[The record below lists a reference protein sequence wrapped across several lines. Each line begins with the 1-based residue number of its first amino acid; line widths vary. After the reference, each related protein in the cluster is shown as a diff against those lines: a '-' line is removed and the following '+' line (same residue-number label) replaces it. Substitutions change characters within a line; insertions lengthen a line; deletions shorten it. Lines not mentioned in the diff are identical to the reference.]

1 VWKRQLNV
9 YLSPLAPRE
18 ALKFFALPG
27 EGIVADTALL
37 DKDRVTMG
45 EVFFEMPLGAWERG
59 TYALV
64 IDHPYARASL
74 PITLE

>member
-1 VWKRQLNV
+1 MWKRQLNV

-18 ALKFFALPG
+18 ALPG